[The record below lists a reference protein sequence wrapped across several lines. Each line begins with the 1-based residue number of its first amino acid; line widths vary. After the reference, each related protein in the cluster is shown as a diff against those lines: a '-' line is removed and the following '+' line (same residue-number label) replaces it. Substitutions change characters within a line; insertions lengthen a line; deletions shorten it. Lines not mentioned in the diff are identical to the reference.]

1 MNTKKVIGY
10 LMMQTLEA
18 VWKAEKSLKE
28 FINDMDLPEDE
39 DDRLQIISVNLQNIK
54 YYAKMIIENEDAL

>member
-18 VWKAEKSLKE
+18 VWKAEESLKE